1 MELIINALFQIEEY
15 CKENYSEE
23 RILFEKIELV
33 SAHLR
38 RMKVLNS
45 NVKMC
50 NSCNNEYPK
59 TKEYFKIHKG
69 IFYHICKDCLRDRRK
84 VQKVKDRENLTDR
97 YVKDCIKKIKKFKNV
112 VITDEMIKEKRL
124 AIIKINERK
133 AKRNTKKDCV
143 ECKVKICNKNILT
156 DLSNVC
162 RHCYNN
168 STRCLIPNP
177 SKITIENNK
186 ALSLKLN
193 RTKMR
198 EELYDSFVSSRI
210 QSNMRKQGFKIS
222 RKDVPQDLID
232 LKRKQLKLIRICRK
246 EKQQQV

>member
-23 RILFEKIELV
+23 RILFEKLELV

-38 RMKVLNS
+38 RMKVRNS

-50 NSCNNEYPK
+50 NNCYSEYPK
-59 TKEYFKIHKG
+59 TEEYFKPHG
-69 IFYHICKDCLRDRRK
+69 GHLYYICRDCVRDQRK

-97 YVKDCIKKIKKFKNV
+97 YVRHCLKKIKKFKNV

-143 ECKVKICNKNILT
+143 ECNVEICNKNIYT

-177 SKITIENNK
+177 SQITIENNK
-186 ALSLKLN
+186 ALSIRLQRK
-193 RTKMR
+193 KMS
-198 EELYDSFVSSRI
+198 EELYDSFVTSRI
-210 QSNMRKQGFKIS
+210 QSNLRKQGFKIS

-246 EKQQQV
+246 KQ